1 MKAQNGS
8 LKQQQTSKGIPR
20 PEDKKKH
27 KWSKIDKLKRIA
39 LS

>member
-8 LKQQQTSKGIPR
+8 LKQQQTSR